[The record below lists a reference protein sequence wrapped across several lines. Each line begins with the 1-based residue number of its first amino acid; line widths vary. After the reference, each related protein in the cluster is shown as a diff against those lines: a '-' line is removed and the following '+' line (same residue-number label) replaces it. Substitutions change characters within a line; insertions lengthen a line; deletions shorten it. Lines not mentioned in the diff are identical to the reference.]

1 MNDYIY
7 KFNSFVANELISLKD
22 LTILEFG
29 VKEGRSTKIFLQH
42 CEKNGGKLYSIDVN
56 DYKDK
61 FNDSNWTFI
70 QSRDDNFD
78 YLENKLPKKFDV
90 IYLDS
95 LHEADHVEKILYY
108 YFDKL
113 KIGGLFFIDDT
124 SWLPYIEN
132 SQRDNFYCEINNKE
146 TFDKLLEIYNVN
158 FDRFDINFDFTSS
171 GVCKIFK
178 KSEKLAKSKKISI
191 RAMSFKNFIRKIVK
205 FFRKI

>member
-7 KFNSFVANELISLKD
+7 KLNSFVANELISLKD

-178 KSEKLAKSKKISI
+178 KSEKLAKSKKIST
-191 RAMSFKNFIRKIVK
+191 RTMSLKNFIRKIFK

>member
-7 KFNSFVANELISLKD
+7 KLNSFVANELISLKD

-171 GVCKIFK
+171 GACKIFK
-178 KSEKLAKSKKISI
+178 KSEKLVKSKKISI
-191 RAMSFKNFIRKIVK
+191 RTISLKNFVRQIIK
-205 FFRKI
+205 FFKKI

>member
-70 QSRDDNFD
+70 QSRDDDFD

-171 GVCKIFK
+171 GACKIFK
-178 KSEKLAKSKKISI
+178 KSEKLVKSKKISV
-191 RAMSFKNFIRKIVK
+191 RTMSLKNFIRKIVK
-205 FFRKI
+205 FFKRI

>member
-56 DYKDK
+56 DYKNK

-171 GVCKIFK
+171 GACKIFK
-178 KSEKLAKSKKISI
+178 KSEKLVKSKKISI
-191 RAMSFKNFIRKIVK
+191 RTISLKNFIRKIVK

>member
-7 KFNSFVANELISLKD
+7 KFNSFVAKELISLKD

-70 QSRDDNFD
+70 QSRDDDFD

-191 RAMSFKNFIRKIVK
+191 RTMSLKNFIRKIFK

>member
-191 RAMSFKNFIRKIVK
+191 RTMSFKNFIRKIVK

>member
-178 KSEKLAKSKKISI
+178 KSEKLAKSKKIST
-191 RAMSFKNFIRKIVK
+191 RTMSLKNFIRKIFK

>member
-7 KFNSFVANELISLKD
+7 KFNSFVGKELISLKD
-22 LTILEFG
+22 LIILEFG

-42 CEKNGGKLYSIDVN
+42 CKKNGGKLYSVDVN
-56 DYKDK
+56 DYKEK

-95 LHEADHVEKILYY
+95 LHEADHVEKIFYY

-113 KIGGLFFIDDT
+113 KIGGLFLIDDV
-124 SWLPYIEN
+124 SWLPYIKN

-146 TFDKLLEIYNVN
+146 TFDKLLEIYYAN

-171 GVCKIFK
+171 GACKIFK
-178 KSEKLAKSKKISI
+178 KSERLVKSKKISI
-191 RAMSFKNFIRKIVK
+191 RTISLKNFIRKIVK
-205 FFRKI
+205 FFKKI

>member
-1 MNDYIY
+1 MTDYNY
-7 KFNSFVANELISLKD
+7 KLNSIVVSQLESLKNS
-22 LTILEFG
+22 TILEFG

-178 KSEKLAKSKKISI
+178 KSEKLVKSKKISI
-191 RAMSFKNFIRKIVK
+191 RTMSFKNFIRKIVK

>member
-70 QSRDDNFD
+70 QSRDDDFD

-171 GVCKIFK
+171 GACKIFK
-178 KSEKLAKSKKISI
+178 KSEKLVKSKKISI
-191 RAMSFKNFIRKIVK
+191 RTISLKNFVRQIIK
-205 FFRKI
+205 FFKKI

>member
-191 RAMSFKNFIRKIVK
+191 RTMSFKNFIRKIIK

>member
-7 KFNSFVANELISLKD
+7 KFNSFIGNELISLKD

-42 CEKNGGKLYSIDVN
+42 CKKNGGKLYSIDVN
-56 DYKDK
+56 NYKEK

-124 SWLPYIEN
+124 SWLPYIKN

-191 RAMSFKNFIRKIVK
+191 RTMSFKNFIRKIVK

>member
-7 KFNSFVANELISLKD
+7 KLNSFVANELISLKD

-108 YFDKL
+108 Y
-113 KIGGLFFIDDT
+113 
-124 SWLPYIEN
+124 
-132 SQRDNFYCEINNKE
+132 
-146 TFDKLLEIYNVN
+146 
-158 FDRFDINFDFTSS
+158 
-171 GVCKIFK
+171 
-178 KSEKLAKSKKISI
+178 
-191 RAMSFKNFIRKIVK
+191 
-205 FFRKI
+205 

>member
-1 MNDYIY
+1 M
-7 KFNSFVANELISLKD
+7 
-22 LTILEFG
+22 
-29 VKEGRSTKIFLQH
+29 
-42 CEKNGGKLYSIDVN
+42 
-56 DYKDK
+56 
-61 FNDSNWTFI
+61 TFI

-132 SQRDNFYCEINNKE
+132 S
-146 TFDKLLEIYNVN
+146 
-158 FDRFDINFDFTSS
+158 
-171 GVCKIFK
+171 
-178 KSEKLAKSKKISI
+178 
-191 RAMSFKNFIRKIVK
+191 
-205 FFRKI
+205 

>member
-7 KFNSFVANELISLKD
+7 KFNSFVAKELISLKD

-70 QSRDDNFD
+70 QSRDDDFD
-78 YLENKLPKKFDV
+78 YLENKLPKKFDI

-191 RAMSFKNFIRKIVK
+191 RTMSFKNFIRKIVK

>member
-1 MNDYIY
+1 MRFILKGKKEIFIISLDYFVTNIIYFLLTLFKKNNFMNDYIY

-42 CEKNGGKLYSIDVN
+42 CKKNGGKLYSIDVN

-124 SWLPYIEN
+124 SWLPYI
-132 SQRDNFYCEINNKE
+132 RK
-146 TFDKLLEIYNVN
+146 
-158 FDRFDINFDFTSS
+158 FT
-171 GVCKIFK
+171 K
-178 KSEKLAKSKKISI
+178 
-191 RAMSFKNFIRKIVK
+191 R
-205 FFRKI
+205 

>member
-7 KFNSFVANELISLKD
+7 KFNSFVAKELISLKD

>member
-7 KFNSFVANELISLKD
+7 KFNSFVAKELISLKD

-191 RAMSFKNFIRKIVK
+191 RTMSFKNFIRKIVK

>member
-61 FNDSNWTFI
+61 FNNSNWTFI

-124 SWLPYIEN
+124 SWLPYIKN
-132 SQRDNFYCEINNKE
+132 SKRDNFYCEINNKE

-191 RAMSFKNFIRKIVK
+191 RTMSFKNFIRKIVK
-205 FFRKI
+205 FFKKI

>member
-1 MNDYIY
+1 M
-7 KFNSFVANELISLKD
+7 
-22 LTILEFG
+22 
-29 VKEGRSTKIFLQH
+29 QH
-42 CEKNGGKLYSIDVN
+42 CKKNGGKLYSIDVN
-56 DYKDK
+56 DYKEK

-124 SWLPYIEN
+124 IGYLISKN

-171 GVCKIFK
+171 GACKIFK

-191 RAMSFKNFIRKIVK
+191 RTISFKK
-205 FFRKI
+205 FYKKNY

>member
-56 DYKDK
+56 DYKNK

-178 KSEKLAKSKKISI
+178 KSEKLAKSKKIST
-191 RAMSFKNFIRKIVK
+191 RTMSLKNFIRKIFK

>member
-1 MNDYIY
+1 MDDYIY
-7 KFNSFVANELISLKD
+7 KFNSFIGKELTSLKD
-22 LTILEFG
+22 LIILEFG

-42 CEKNGGKLYSIDVN
+42 CKKNGGKLYSVDVN
-56 DYKDK
+56 DYKEK

-90 IYLDS
+90 IFLDS
-95 LHEADHVEKILYY
+95 LHEADHVEKIFYY

-113 KIGGLFFIDDT
+113 KIGGLFYIDDI
-124 SWLPYIEN
+124 SWLPYIKN

-146 TFDKLLEIYNVN
+146 TFDRLLEIYNVN

-171 GVCKIFK
+171 GACKIFK
-178 KSEKLAKSKKISI
+178 KSERLVKLKKINI
-191 RAMSFKNFIRKIVK
+191 RTISLRNFIRQIVK
-205 FFRKI
+205 FFKKI

>member
-7 KFNSFVANELISLKD
+7 KLNSFVANELISLKD

-158 FDRFDINFDFTSS
+158 FDRFDINFNFTSS

-191 RAMSFKNFIRKIVK
+191 RTMSFKNFIRKIVK

>member
-171 GVCKIFK
+171 GACKIFK
-178 KSEKLAKSKKISI
+178 KSEKLVKSKKISI
-191 RAMSFKNFIRKIVK
+191 RTISLKNFVRQIIK
-205 FFRKI
+205 FFKKI

>member
-70 QSRDDNFD
+70 QSRDDDFD

-191 RAMSFKNFIRKIVK
+191 RTMSFKNFIKKIVK

>member
-7 KFNSFVANELISLKD
+7 KFNSFIGNELISLKD

-42 CEKNGGKLYSIDVN
+42 CKKNGGKLYSIDVN
-56 DYKDK
+56 NYKEK

-124 SWLPYIEN
+124 SWLPYIKN

-171 GVCKIFK
+171 GACKIFK
-178 KSEKLAKSKKISI
+178 KSEKLVKSKKISI
-191 RAMSFKNFIRKIVK
+191 RTISLKNFVRQIIK
-205 FFRKI
+205 FFKKI

>member
-7 KFNSFVANELISLKD
+7 KLNSFVANELISLKD

-178 KSEKLAKSKKISI
+178 KSEKLVKSKKISI
-191 RAMSFKNFIRKIVK
+191 RTMSFKNFIRKIVK